1 MNEYR
6 QTPQQCHP
14 PAYPPTTFYPHMTTT
29 TTFTPIRTVV
39 IGAFVVWGIIFVG
52 GWREWTSDI
61 PQKCG
66 THCSVCQS
74 SRNMGWGTGGCD
86 LCAEGWLNGGRSC
99 FKDVVDLPGVR
110 TAQSLGGGFYMT
122 IIVATQI
129 VGAVVEVFLIARL
142 RKARKLPSAEMIILA
157 IALAIELFRMLIV
170 DIFLLTDYLAPKHYR
185 YFRVPLNAS
194 VPIIGGVAGGVVRG
208 VADSSGGPFVDL
220 NTSGPLYFIGTGN
233 DMFNP
238 ATCTAFNRSSP
249 LLDYPRDSGFLSAGG
264 HNRFASIGW
273 IVGGEFAMYY
283 FMATVANEGLSAE
296 EVCVCVCVRVCV
308 LRIVFLILCG
318 LLLVCNTNHC
328 SHPFTHPH
336 PLSSHSRT
344 NNSGR

>member
-1 MNEYR
+1 M
-6 QTPQQCHP
+6 
-14 PAYPPTTFYPHMTTT
+14 
-29 TTFTPIRTVV
+29 VV

-99 FKDVVDLPGVR
+99 FKDVTDLPGVR

-129 VGAVVEVFLIARL
+129 VGAVIEIFLIARL

-170 DIFLLTDYLAPKHYR
+170 DIFLLSDYLAPKHYR

-194 VPIIGGVAGGVVRG
+194 VPIIGSVAGGV
-208 VADSSGGPFVDL
+208 ADGSGSGGPFVDL

-233 DMFNP
+233 DMFDP

-249 LLDYPRDSGFLSAGG
+249 LLDYPRDSGLFSAGG

-283 FMATVANEGLSAE
+283 FMATVANEGLSGE
-296 EVCVCVCVRVCV
+296 EVCVCVCVCVCV
-308 LRIVFLILCG
+308 RACILPFVFFTLRG
-318 LLLVCNTNHC
+318 
-328 SHPFTHPH
+328 
-336 PLSSHSRT
+336 
-344 NNSGR
+344 